1 MYNLGKFLPTTPE
14 ELEGLKIKSL
24 DIILVTG
31 DAYVDHPSFGVAL
44 LGRYL
49 ESHGYKVGIIAQPE
63 NPQDIA
69 RLGKPN
75 LFFGITSGNV
85 DSMVANYT
93 ASRKKRKSDDYTPGG
108 INNKRP
114 DRAVIQYVNWIKQV
128 FKDVKVVIGGIEASL
143 RRFAHYDWWS
153 DKVRKS
159 ILIDSKADIL
169 VYGMGERAILEIAK
183 RLEKGKDLDDIR
195 GTMVWKSSV
204 PQNIENAIFLPTFEE
219 VSVDKKL
226 YGEAYK
232 KTVFFTDPYKDYI
245 LIQKQDNRYVFQYPP
260 ALPLTQEELDELYLL
275 PYTREVHPFYLS
287 KGEVKA
293 IETVRFSITA
303 VRGCFGNCSFCAI
316 TNHQSTHVVSRSVD
330 SIIEEAKILTR
341 LPDFR
346 GTIVDVGGPT
356 ANMYG
361 LSCQVRNSKGQ
372 CEKGCLHPRVCKL
385 SISGEQSDSADTFIS
400 LLKSVKSVPGVKHVF
415 IGSGLRHDLILASSK
430 ADYIID
436 ELVEFTSGQLKLAPE
451 HAHPKVLKFMHKP
464 SAELFLDFKKRF
476 EDAARRKGQKKYVIG
491 YFIVAHP
498 GEGPEENKYLREFIK
513 RNLGYIPQQVQIF
526 TPTPGTLS
534 TTMYYTG
541 FDPFT
546 GESVYVE
553 KSEKNRNLYKEN
565 IINLRK

>member
-1 MYNLGKFLPTTPE
+1 M
-14 ELEGLKIKSL
+14 
-24 DIILVTG
+24 TG

-63 NPQDIA
+63 NPQDIG

-75 LFFGITSGNV
+75 LFFGVTSGNV

-108 INNKRP
+108 VNNKRP

-128 FKDVKVVIGGIEASL
+128 FKDVKIVIGGIEASL

-183 RLEKGKDLDDIR
+183 RLENGKDLDDIR
-195 GTMVWKSSV
+195 GTMVWKSSI
-204 PQNIENAIFLPTFEE
+204 PQHIENAIFLPTFEE

-232 KTVFFTDPYKDYI
+232 KTAFFTDPYKGYI
-245 LIQKQDNRYVFQYPP
+245 LIQKQDNRYVLQYPP
-260 ALPLTQEELDELYLL
+260 ALPLTQEELDVLYLL
-275 PYTREVHPFYLS
+275 PYTRGVHPFYLS

-293 IETVRFSITA
+293 IETVKFSITA

-316 TNHQSTHVVSRSVD
+316 ANHQSTHVVSRSVD

-372 CEKGCLHPRVCKL
+372 CEKGCLHPSVCKL
-385 SISGEQSDSADTFIS
+385 SISGKQSDSADTFIS

-430 ADYIID
+430 VDYIIN

-451 HAHPKVLKFMHKP
+451 HAHPKVLRLMHKP